1 MNGWEQLQLS
11 RNTMDLHSSYLFVM
25 RLLAYHPRW
34 LVCPAASRLSLQ
46 ADLCRLPKNLVQ
58 FDAVLA
64 VNVLERLPDPAN
76 FLDQLSTLVKANGIA
91 VLASAFSWSEKCT
104 AKDSWLGG
112 FYKVNKHHMPCHIAV
127 ATLALSLLGEMV
139 ILGLFL

>member
-1 MNGWEQLQLS
+1 MLLGKTAIVKKHCDSAQQLPLCHEAACL
-11 RNTMDLHSSYLFVM
+11 T
-25 RLLAYHPRW
+25 
-34 LVCPAASRLSLQ
+34 PAARQLSLQ
-46 ADLCRLPKNLVQ
+46 ADLCRLPTNLVQ

-64 VNVLERLPDPAN
+64 ANVLERLPDPAN

-104 AKDSWLGG
+104 PKDSWLGG
-112 FYKVNKHHMPCHIAV
+112 FYKVNKHHMPCHLAV
-127 ATLALSLLGEMV
+127 ATLTLLLLGEMS

>member
-1 MNGWEQLQLS
+1 M
-11 RNTMDLHSSYLFVM
+11 Y
-25 RLLAYHPRW
+25 
-34 LVCPAASRLSLQ
+34 PAARQIPLQ

-64 VNVLERLPDPAN
+64 ANVLERMPDPAN
-76 FLDQLSTLVKANGIA
+76 FLDQLSTLVKANGVA

-112 FYKVNKHHMPCHIAV
+112 FYKVKQHLMPCHLPV
-127 ATLALSLLGEMV
+127 VTLTLSLLRETR
-139 ILGLFL
+139 ILGCFL

>member
-1 MNGWEQLQLS
+1 
-11 RNTMDLHSSYLFVM
+11 M
-25 RLLAYHPRW
+25 RLLDYHHRW
-34 LVCPAASRLSLQ
+34 LMCPTASQLCLQ

-64 VNVLERLPDPAN
+64 ANVLERLPDPAN
-76 FLDQLSTLVKANGIA
+76 FLHQLSTLVKANGIA

-112 FYKVNKHHMPCHIAV
+112 FYKVNKHHMPCHLPV
-127 ATLALSLLGEMV
+127 ATLTLSLGLG
-139 ILGLFL
+139 

>member
-1 MNGWEQLQLS
+1 
-11 RNTMDLHSSYLFVM
+11 
-25 RLLAYHPRW
+25 
-34 LVCPAASRLSLQ
+34 
-46 ADLCRLPKNLVQ
+46 VQ

-64 VNVLERLPDPAN
+64 ANVLERLPDPAN

-104 AKDSWLGG
+104 PKDSWLGG
-112 FYKVNKHHMPCHIAV
+112 FYKVNKHHMPCHLAV
-127 ATLALSLLGEMV
+127 ATLTLLLLGEMS

>member
-1 MNGWEQLQLS
+1 M
-11 RNTMDLHSSYLFVM
+11 Y
-25 RLLAYHPRW
+25 
-34 LVCPAASRLSLQ
+34 PAASQLSLQ
-46 ADLCRLPKNLVQ
+46 ADLCRLPQNLVQ

-64 VNVLERLPDPAN
+64 ANVLERLPDPAH

-112 FYKVNKHHMPCHIAV
+112 FYKVNKRHMPCHLAV
-127 ATLALSLLGEMV
+127 ITLTPSLLGEMV
-139 ILGLFL
+139 ILGLPL

>member
-1 MNGWEQLQLS
+1 MK
-11 RNTMDLHSSYLFVM
+11 
-25 RLLAYHPRW
+25 LLAYHHRW
-34 LVCPAASRLSLQ
+34 LMCPAASQLCLQ

-64 VNVLERLPDPAN
+64 ANVLERLPDPAN

-104 AKDSWLGG
+104 PKDSWLGG
-112 FYKVNKHHMPCHIAV
+112 FYKVNKHHMPCHLAV
-127 ATLALSLLGEMV
+127 ATLTLLLLGEMS